1 MNRKILTISVAAHV
15 AVAAGLGYIQVQNA
29 HKATVIELAD
39 VKKPKPEPEK
49 KPPPDPPKPKVEP
62 PKQQQRPR
70 SLARPSNAPQPAAA
84 ARNTGG
90 FEGVPDFGLALSG
103 DGQGIAV
110 AVAASEPTVQEVP
123 RVKTLSAPP
132 APKRAAACSGGFSKP
147 VPISVPKPEYPTA
160 LRGPAGNGKV
170 RVKLTV
176 DENGQVIAAEI
187 LSGMRD
193 EFNQAALA
201 AARRARFEPGTN
213 CGNPVTASFTIAM
226 RFSSG

>member
-1 MNRKILTISVAAHV
+1 MNRKILMISVAAHV
-15 AVAAGLGYIQVQNA
+15 AVAAGLGYIQVQNS

-39 VKKPKPEPEK
+39 VKKPKAEPEK
-49 KPPPDPPKPKVEP
+49 KPPPEPPKPKVEP
-62 PKQQQRPR
+62 PKQQRPR
-70 SLARPSNAPQPAAA
+70 ALARPSNAPQPAAA
-84 ARNTGG
+84 ARNNGG

-110 AVAASEPTVQEVP
+110 AVAATEPAVQEAP
-123 RVKTLSAPP
+123 QVKTLSAPP
-132 APKRAAACSGGFSKP
+132 APKRAAGCTNGSSKP

-160 LRGPAGNGKV
+160 LRGPSGNGKV

-176 DENGQVIAAEI
+176 DEHGQVIAAEI

-201 AARRARFEPGTN
+201 AARRARFEPGTH
-213 CGNPVTASFTIAM
+213 CGNPITASFTIAM